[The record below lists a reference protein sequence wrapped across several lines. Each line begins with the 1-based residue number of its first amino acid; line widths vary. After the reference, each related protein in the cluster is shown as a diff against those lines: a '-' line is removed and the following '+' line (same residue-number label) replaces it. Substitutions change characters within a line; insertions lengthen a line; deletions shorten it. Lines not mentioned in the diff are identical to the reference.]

1 MSVASLVMDEGRFGL
16 WIFTGGTLLKS
27 LWLLTDGAPSMAEVR
42 FSPCCCTC
50 LHWKLL
56 RLSMRGIVSQR
67 AARGVLACSLLDG
80 DDEPVWTMSG
90 PTPLRRSMVDIF
102 RGKCFSGFS
111 EMKIFY
117 GYFCLVTLTA
127 AENFSQPKCS
137 FARTVLISWR
147 SVDISVLLYYSI
159 NRNTAVISVSP
170 VSSVS

>member
-16 WIFTGGTLLKS
+16 WIFTGDTLLKS
-27 LWLLTDGAPSMAEVR
+27 LWPLTDGAPSMAKVR
-42 FSPCCCTC
+42 FFPCCCTC

-102 RGKCFSGFS
+102 RGSAFRAFPNGNLFR
-111 EMKIFY
+111 IF
-117 GYFCLVTLTA
+117 
-127 AENFSQPKCS
+127 
-137 FARTVLISWR
+137 
-147 SVDISVLLYYSI
+147 LLQY
-159 NRNTAVISVSP
+159 
-170 VSSVS
+170 